1 MAINFPNSPSLNDIH
16 SYGGSSWQW
25 DGSSWV
31 SLGLTP
37 DTGPQGPQGP
47 QGPAGTGTSL
57 TIQDEG
63 TTRTTNASS
72 INFVGDAVT
81 ATNTGDAVTVT
92 ITGGGGGGSGNGNA
106 NVSVS
111 STAPGSARANQDFWF
126 DSETGKLKIYYNDG
140 SSSQWID
147 AFINNPGPQGPQG
160 PQGLTG
166 PQGPQGS
173 QGVVGSTG
181 PQGPTGPVFIAIH
194 PFFLAGL

>member
-31 SLGLTP
+31 SLGQTIS
-37 DTGPQGPQGP
+37 GPQGP

-57 TIQDEG
+57 TILDEG
-63 TTRTTNASS
+63 NTQTTNASS

-81 ATNTGDAVTVT
+81 ATNTGNAVTVT
-92 ITGGGGGGSGNGNA
+92 ITGGGGGGNGNA

-111 STAPGSARANQDFWF
+111 STAPGSPRANQDFWF
-126 DSETGKLKIYYNDG
+126 DSETGKLKIYYDDG

-147 AFINNPGPQGPQG
+147 AFINNPGPQGP
-160 PQGLTG
+160 TG
-166 PQGPQGS
+166 PSGPIL
-173 QGVVGSTG
+173 VT
-181 PQGPTGPVFIAIH
+181 IH